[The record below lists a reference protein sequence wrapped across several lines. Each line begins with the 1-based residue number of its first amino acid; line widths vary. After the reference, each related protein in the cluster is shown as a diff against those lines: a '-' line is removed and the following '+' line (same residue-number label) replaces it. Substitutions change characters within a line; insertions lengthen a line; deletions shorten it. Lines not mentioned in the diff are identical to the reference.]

1 MLTNA
6 QDPQGQV
13 QRRQGQVP
21 IQVEVEKKHLQP
33 QEGLMN
39 EDSNIPHH
47 LVALYFAPNQHNV
60 LTIMTHMH
68 RHDITHTPFGFTEF
82 SGSRKWAFAVP

>member
-39 EDSNIPHH
+39 EEQQHTTPPCCAVFCAQPTQRLDD
-47 LVALYFAPNQHNV
+47 YDTYAP
-60 LTIMTHMH
+60 
-68 RHDITHTPFGFTEF
+68 
-82 SGSRKWAFAVP
+82 A